1 MFPTQITVQWHV
13 RNGESRIWHC
23 CQCCQWLLPNKMFAK
38 DGLFKM
44 PQWNTQ
50 ACSCISIVEQQSTTH
65 MWLSKSNLKMV
76 AWLLMEMMTFRNE
89 VRKWSHI
96 ETGHFSSE
104 IMNLGKMNAWH
115 NAQKNWVCST
125 QTARG
130 LQQPQVQHGWVKHN
144 VTNKRIKLFHVIFR
158 NQKRNLQTLLW
169 KIGSQ
174 HNETTSTSNA
184 QGKTCHISICVHWTN
199 IWERF
204 WMTTHHVCFSPR
216 PHHNFVTGGTVSR
229 WTNHL
234 STSHVII

>member
-23 CQCCQWLLPNKMFAK
+23 CQCCKWLLPNKMFAK

-115 NAQKNWVCST
+115 NAQKNWVCNFCGHANSKRFATTPSPTWMGQTQCHEQKDQTFPCYFQEPEKKLANSFVKDWLST
-125 QTARG
+125 QWNN
-130 LQQPQVQHGWVKHN
+130 QHIKRTRKNLSHFDLRSLDKHLGEVLN
-144 VTNKRIKLFHVIFR
+144 DNTSCLFFP
-158 NQKRNLQTLLW
+158 
-169 KIGSQ
+169 
-174 HNETTSTSNA
+174 TSA
-184 QGKTCHISICVHWTN
+184 
-199 IWERF
+199 
-204 WMTTHHVCFSPR
+204 P
-216 PHHNFVTGGTVSR
+216 
-229 WTNHL
+229 
-234 STSHVII
+234 